1 MESRHSGPGQLRP
14 QTPTRRKVQ
23 SKEMAPKRRGCNK
36 TTTMKLSECPRHHTP
51 SNETT
56 TTSKTRK
63 GIESHQTSPHRVRVD
78 TGRHG
83 PTKIRIGWPVRVR
96 KTAPDKPTNLERIRK
111 RSRSTQSRHA
121 PTQCRTSTTG
131 LGITSASHQT
141 KNTPK
146 TPKAPPTGRHDRTK
160 KTTKT
165 HIKTQ
170 DKKTLAHLA
179 T

>member
-1 MESRHSGPGQLRP
+1 M
-14 QTPTRRKVQ
+14 T
-23 SKEMAPKRRGCNK
+23 
-36 TTTMKLSECPRHHTP
+36 KLSVCPRHHTP

-63 GIESHQTSPHRVRVD
+63 GIESHQTSPHRVRVN

-111 RSRSTQSRHA
+111 RSRSARSRHA
-121 PTQCRTSTTG
+121 PTQCRSTTG

-141 KNTPK
+141 KTHQRRQRRRLQADTTAPRKTKNAHQNTRQEVPSPPSNLNNDRGQLK
-146 TPKAPPTGRHDRTK
+146 TRT
-160 KTTKT
+160 
-165 HIKTQ
+165 
-170 DKKTLAHLA
+170 AH
-179 T
+179 